1 MVLAGPGALK
11 VGGGACLVSVC
22 GELAGEPGGAL
33 LLMAMGYDELSMSA
47 SNILRVKSAV
57 RHVTLKQAKQL
68 LEEVMTIDSAP
79 MVDLHLEAALKEM
92 GIEHMETS
100 L

>member
-1 MVLAGPGALK
+1 LENKP
-11 VGGGACLVSVC
+11 VSVC
-22 GELAGEPGGAL
+22 GELAGEPSGAL

-57 RHVTLKQAKQL
+57 RSVTLKQAKQL
-68 LEEVMTIDSAP
+68 LEEVSTIDSAP
-79 MVDLHLEAALKEM
+79 MVERHLDAALKAL
-92 GIEHMETS
+92 GIEHMETR

>member
-1 MVLAGPGALK
+1 
-11 VGGGACLVSVC
+11 
-22 GELAGEPGGAL
+22 
-33 LLMAMGYDELSMSA
+33 MAMGYDELSMSA

-68 LEEVMTIDSAP
+68 LEEVMLIDTAGLVES
-79 MVDLHLEAALKEM
+79 HLNAAIKEL
-92 GIEHMETS
+92 GIEHMEAS